1 LLSATEEG
9 GGRCAVSR
17 GPRVKKLF
25 TYLNF
30 CSLQRFN
37 TAKESEQPGSFYLVG
52 ELRKLLFPR
61 ANLRHFVLR
70 FTITRS
76 LIDNNMRWALWG
88 ESSIGSDLRMYR
100 RPISLSHPQRKKGN
114 YENFFGR
121 SAATRVQIPKKV
133 EMVNDSK
140 LYNCIVV
147 SFTRNIHRYAPTEFV
162 KILIYRFKNYYSITI

>member
-17 GPRVKKLF
+17 GPWVKKLF

-88 ESSIGSDLRMYR
+88 ESSIGSDRRMYR
-100 RPISLSHPQRKKGN
+100 RPISLSHPQRKKKVIMRIFLDGRLRPGYN
-114 YENFFGR
+114 YR
-121 SAATRVQIPKKV
+121 KKW
-133 EMVNDSK
+133 K
-140 LYNCIVV
+140 WWTIQNCITV
-147 SFTRNIHRYAPTEFV
+147 
-162 KILIYRFKNYYSITI
+162 